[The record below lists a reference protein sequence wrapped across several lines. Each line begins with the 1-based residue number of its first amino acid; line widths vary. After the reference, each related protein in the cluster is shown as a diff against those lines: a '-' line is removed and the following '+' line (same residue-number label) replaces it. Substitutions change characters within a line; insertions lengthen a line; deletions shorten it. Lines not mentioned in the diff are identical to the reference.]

1 MPHKRTATYTVDPK
15 KLEKA
20 YSEVKLRLLRL
31 FGSDYE
37 DDPNVEFELIDRQ
50 RQKRMQYHPVPYD
63 HLNPDGSEPK
73 NVEERIR
80 ALEAAMEVAK
90 FNVDVAHR
98 EFDTMF
104 SIWQH
109 HKMVLA
115 GRIK

>member
-1 MPHKRTATYTVDPK
+1 MTFKKTERYTVDPK
-15 KLEKA
+15 KLEEA
-20 YSEVKLRLLRL
+20 YSAVNKLLLQM
-31 FGSDYE
+31 FGTDYE
-37 DDPNVEFELIDRQ
+37 GDSNVEFELIDRQ